1 MKIKEITMKAGKLW
15 EEFFADYKA
24 TIIFLALGVVA
35 GVVGEV
41 WEGAYDFGVMGIWMF
56 LVIYAMSVFLG
67 ELSQNGRPVKR
78 AVYYVI
84 TGIISFVLSASIH
97 EKMLLQVLS
106 IVPNTE
112 GIIEKIKN
120 PSGFDSVIIRNLMTR
135 VDEYLM
141 GYIILLLIWIFYCG
155 YKKAEVSFSEYIST
169 TFFNMAVVICIYVVL
184 LIGMMLLWGTIE
196 TLLLP
201 NIDNYSRVE
210 GIIFIILTGL
220 FFGPVCIWVF
230 TDKKRTLGMAV
241 QSVVLSYIMT
251 GFCVCVMAVGY
262 IYLLRILFIGQM
274 PSNEVFSVI
283 MVLFM
288 LSLPQW
294 LTLETYQEH
303 SVYRKI
309 VSKLPYVF
317 APLVGLQACSLGIR
331 VGEYGLTPGRYMG
344 VILILFEVIVVIF
357 WKVKRTHLELLLPIM
372 AILIVCSIF
381 IPFTN
386 MYSIS
391 AKSQEAFLKEYGPRL
406 RAGEVLEE
414 IEYSRLK
421 GAYNYLRYKPEI
433 RDFSKKYGYIEALMA
448 EGGVIFNKK
457 SYSVHGCQMVGTLDT
472 TGYTKMHM
480 LNQSS
485 KYDVASGENSMDI
498 DFAKFELYIRETGE
512 VVIVDLSK
520 VYEAAIAYDMENP
533 DGNSEQDSEYLKKYN
548 KIVIDENRVFY
559 VNHFKI
565 SYKVEHQGEEVDLEI
580 RNVEISGMLLEK

>member
-1 MKIKEITMKAGKLW
+1 MKIKEIRMKARKLW
-15 EEFFADYKA
+15 EEIFADYKA

-41 WEGAYDFGVMGIWMF
+41 WDGAYDFGVMGICLF
-56 LVIYAMSVFLG
+56 FVIYAMAVFLG
-67 ELSQNGRPVKR
+67 ELSQSGRTVKR

-97 EKMLLQVLS
+97 EKMFLQVLN
-106 IVPNTE
+106 IFPNTE
-112 GIIEKIKN
+112 GLIEKIKN

-141 GYIILLLIWIFYCG
+141 GYIILLLILIFYCG
-155 YKKAEVSFSEYIST
+155 YKKAEVSLSEYICS
-169 TFFNMAVVICIYVVL
+169 TFFNMAVVICIYGIL

-196 TLLLP
+196 TLLVP

-220 FFGPVCIWVF
+220 FFGPACIWVF

-262 IYLLRILFIGQM
+262 IYLIRILFIGQI

-294 LTLETYQEH
+294 LTLEAYQKH

-344 VILILFEVIVVIF
+344 VMLILFDQ
-357 WKVKRTHLELLLPIM
+357 
-372 AILIVCSIF
+372 
-381 IPFTN
+381 IPF
-386 MYSIS
+386 
-391 AKSQEAFLKEYGPRL
+391 AFFWIHLL
-406 RAGEVLEE
+406 
-414 IEYSRLK
+414 I
-421 GAYNYLRYKPEI
+421 
-433 RDFSKKYGYIEALMA
+433 FFYI
-448 EGGVIFNKK
+448 
-457 SYSVHGCQMVGTLDT
+457 
-472 TGYTKMHM
+472 
-480 LNQSS
+480 
-485 KYDVASGENSMDI
+485 
-498 DFAKFELYIRETGE
+498 
-512 VVIVDLSK
+512 
-520 VYEAAIAYDMENP
+520 
-533 DGNSEQDSEYLKKYN
+533 
-548 KIVIDENRVFY
+548 
-559 VNHFKI
+559 
-565 SYKVEHQGEEVDLEI
+565 
-580 RNVEISGMLLEK
+580 